1 MISIWKKSLVLL
13 AVTASRRDV
22 VIAFVQTSFVPS
34 TTTCSTSSLRVVEGA
49 DRGTSPLGDLI
60 DLGGCPTNGKDN
72 KDGSSSSSSNKSPY
86 QLVSPDANEI
96 PLAEGQRLVCIG
108 DVHGDFEALETFL
121 SIADVY
127 SKDSKENQEWT
138 GGNTILVQCGDVLD
152 RGTEEL
158 KCFDL
163 LTRLSQQAEAAGGAV
178 VLLWGNHEAL
188 NAGGQFHYTTG
199 GDTEYEATMGSTIDD
214 QLKSNQWRVQYA
226 GNQPARWAT
235 YEPGAGILAH
245 PLMSRMKVAVK
256 VGKTVCVHAGLTA
269 SHLDQYGGLKGMNED
284 AQQWM
289 KKGTFSQT

>member
-1 MISIWKKSLVLL
+1 MISLWKKSLVLL

-22 VIAFVQTSFVPS
+22 VIAFVQTAFVPS
-34 TTTCSTSSLRVVEGA
+34 TTTTCSNTALRVVDGA
-49 DRGTSPLGDLI
+49 DWATSPLGDLI
-60 DLGGCPTNGKDN
+60 DLGGCQTQEDN
-72 KDGSSSSSSNKSPY
+72 HNKTPY

-96 PLAEGQRLVCIG
+96 PLVEGQRLVCIG
-108 DVHGDFEALETFL
+108 DVHGDFQALETFL
-121 SIADVY
+121 SIAGVY
-127 SKDSKENQEWT
+127 CKDSQQNQEWT

-163 LTRLSQQAEAAGGAV
+163 LTRLSKQAEAAGGAV

-199 GDTEYEATMGSTIDD
+199 GDREYEATMGSTIDE
-214 QLKSNQWRVQYA
+214 QLQTNQWRVQYA

-269 SHLDQYGGLKGMNED
+269 THLDQYGGLKGMNED

-289 KKGTFSQT
+289 KKGMFVFQT